1 VQRKRS
7 KALAPT
13 LDIIRKNAVHTSLKA
28 VDASRVCPHDTPPSL
43 SHLEASRA
51 VLGLAAAA
59 RGATAAEGDESG
71 IPKMPLIGR
80 ARSGVV
86 RPDQGQKVTGLG
98 GSQAKTN
105 KQYSGQIQAILAAAP
120 PSEP

>member
-1 VQRKRS
+1 M
-7 KALAPT
+7 LHG
-13 LDIIRKNAVHTSLKA
+13 NA
-28 VDASRVCPHDTPPSL
+28 PHDTPHPL

-51 VLGLAAAA
+51 MLGLAAAA

>member
-1 VQRKRS
+1 M
-7 KALAPT
+7 
-13 LDIIRKNAVHTSLKA
+13 N
-28 VDASRVCPHDTPPSL
+28 ASRQCPVSRCAFAIL
-43 SHLEASRA
+43 LE
-51 VLGLAAAA
+51 AA

-98 GSQAKTN
+98 GSQARTN
-105 KQYSGQIQAILAAAP
+105 KQYSGQIQAILAAAA
-120 PSEP
+120 PSEPLTQQFRSAVVNLINHVF